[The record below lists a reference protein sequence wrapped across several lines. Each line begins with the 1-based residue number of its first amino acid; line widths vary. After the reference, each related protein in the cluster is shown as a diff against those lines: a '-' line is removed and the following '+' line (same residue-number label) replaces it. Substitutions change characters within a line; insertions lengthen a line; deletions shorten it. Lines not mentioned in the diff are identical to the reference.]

1 MSDSSQQVQGGPGG
15 PGAPPLRSESQSL
28 FNIYYLGATAVDRR
42 CSSSVM
48 PWIIEELKLNAA
60 KMRFVWLTPGK
71 IDHLMV
77 NEFEC

>member
-1 MSDSSQQVQGGPGG
+1 MSDSSQQVQGG

-71 IDHLMV
+71 IDHKYY
-77 NEFEC
+77 